1 MSDQS
6 FILLEDNRVRGHFA
20 DESEAIKAMNDE
32 HRKDLFG
39 LMLKKSLLRK
49 FISGKYQLKRYMVV
63 RVLTIRTVN
72 SDDDLSI
79 LKEGSN

>member
-1 MSDQS
+1 MNEHS

-20 DESEAIKAMNDE
+20 SEDEAVRAMNEE
-32 HRKDLFG
+32 HKKDLFG
-39 LMLKKSLLRK
+39 LILKKRLLRK

-63 RVLTIRTVN
+63 RVLTVKTIS